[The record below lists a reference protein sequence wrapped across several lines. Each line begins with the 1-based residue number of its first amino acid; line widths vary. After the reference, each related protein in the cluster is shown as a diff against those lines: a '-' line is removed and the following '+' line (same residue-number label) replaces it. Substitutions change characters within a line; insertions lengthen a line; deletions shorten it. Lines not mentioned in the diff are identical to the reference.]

1 MVIGFS
7 QSEFLEKE
15 GQVNEQ
21 DSVKKLNNLVHRMK
35 IIQERDRDRY
45 KLLVEAGRLSNLG
58 MLQAPDCY
66 LMHMLGVVETHEGTG
81 FAISQE
87 MVEWARY
94 YGQHLDMPL
103 VLKSAELEQMREKL
117 QQICTVSVEAV
128 RQLEKLSRALTP
140 AMVNLEQRHFDL
152 LRGQGLIDGSVDD
165 PLIPELVREFFRSFS
180 KPAERVIWKAEM
192 PSFEIPLELH
202 EAVT

>member
-1 MVIGFS
+1 MMIGFS
-7 QSEFLEKE
+7 QSEFLKKE

-21 DSVKKLNNLVHRMK
+21 DSVKKLKYLVGQMN
-35 IIQERDRDRY
+35 IIQERDRRCY
-45 KLLVEAGRLSNLG
+45 KLLVEAGRLSDLS
-58 MLQAPDCY
+58 LLRLSDCH
-66 LMHMLGVVETHEGTG
+66 LMRLLGVVETHEVTG

-103 VLKSAELEQMREKL
+103 VLKSIELEKMRGNL
-117 QQICTVSVEAV
+117 QLVGSDSLEAL

-152 LRGQGLIDGSVDD
+152 LRRHGLMGGSVDD
-165 PLIPELVREFFRSFS
+165 PRIPELVRDFFRSFS
-180 KPAERVIWKAEM
+180 EPAGLVIWKEASVELGGA
-192 PSFEIPLELH
+192 SF
-202 EAVT
+202 